1 MTKTMGLMALGLSM
15 ALLSGCGSSDDIV
28 DNIVDN
34 TVDDIV
40 SDTSDSLLN
49 TPTVVEK
56 NIIGDWLNACEP
68 TDDGGSEIDRVIFET
83 ASTGEYKGAEF
94 SAPGCNDAD
103 TIESWQGR
111 FTYTIGDATSGSN
124 GEDAIEVNLVLLD
137 EGNAAYYT
145 MLHFTT
151 VDKFNMATSED
162 GDTNDGKTPDTREN
176 VFSSSYT
183 YIRQ

>member
-1 MTKTMGLMALGLSM
+1 MALGLSM

-56 NIIGDWLNACEP
+56 NIIGDWLNACES
-68 TDDGGSEIDRVIFET
+68 TDDGGSEIYRVIFNSD
-83 ASTGEYKGAEF
+83 STGEYKEAEF

-103 TIESWQGR
+103 AIDSREGR

-124 GEDAIEVNLVLLD
+124 GEDAVEVDFVMLD
-137 EGNAAYYT
+137 EGDAAYYT
-145 MLHFTT
+145 MVHFTT
-151 VDKFNMATSED
+151 VDKFDMATSED
-162 GDTNDGKTPDTREN
+162 GDTNDGATPDTREN
-176 VFSSSYT
+176 VFSSSYS